1 MTRKKNKVRAGNNNS
16 SNAQQAKA
24 RLFTQPSQYHA
35 RLTPHHQSIPRAPL
49 APQPT
54 AAPTPPKPRAQPN
67 RTIAL
72 HNVPPTTSFD
82 DISKLIP
89 TISITEHKRS
99 VDAETLESS
108 RIVLLLFG
116 TKEDAVRAYF
126 GLDGEMLG
134 GEVVRAN
141 WVNGVLFVSEYK

>member
-35 RLTPHHQSIPRAPL
+35 RLTPHHQSIPR
-49 APQPT
+49 
-54 AAPTPPKPRAQPN
+54 APTPPKPRAQPN

-99 VDAETLESS
+99 VDAETLEPS

>member
-35 RLTPHHQSIPRAPL
+35 RLTPHHHSNSRAPP
-49 APQPT
+49 APQPI
-54 AAPTPPKPRAQPN
+54 PPIKPPKPRAQPD

-72 HNVPPTTSFD
+72 HNVPPTTSID
-82 DISKLIP
+82 DISTLIFA
-89 TISITEHKRS
+89 ISITEHKRS
-99 VDAETLESS
+99 VDAETLEPS
-108 RIVLLLFG
+108 RIVFLLFG
-116 TKEDAVRAYF
+116 THEDAVCAYF
-126 GLDGEMLG
+126 RLDGKTVE

-141 WVNGVLFVSEYK
+141 WVNRVRFESEYK